1 MGMFLEYLRPN
12 DPLLMLGA
20 LGLALLLDHV
30 YPEHGMILLKLHP
43 VHLAYVM
50 AKKLAERHPSKV
62 GGVVVWF
69 AIVSANVVPYALT
82 LYVSWMI
89 SPILWVLV
97 SAWTLK
103 VSMSLRLLLDTVA
116 GTARALE
123 ERNVDE
129 ARNIVQQIVRRNAE
143 ELDPEHIG
151 SAAIESLAESSVD
164 GFFSPLFYYMLLGP
178 LGALVQ
184 RLANTLDGA
193 LGFLTPEYKLVG
205 WFSAKIDT
213 VLNYV
218 PARLVALAM
227 AFMSPIVG
235 GGTLETLAVWR
246 KYSGRTLSKN
256 AGHPMSAVA
265 GALGVRLEK
274 PGEYILGEPVHDIT
288 PKKAMDGIK
297 LAKTVSALLSLL
309 VILMIYLTT

>member
-43 VHLAYVM
+43 VHLAYIM

-89 SPILWVLV
+89 SPILWVLA

-227 AFMSPIVG
+227 ALMSPIVG

-288 PKKAMDGIK
+288 PKKTMDGIK
-297 LAKTVSALLSLL
+297 LTKTVSALLSLL
-309 VILMIYLTT
+309 VILIIYLTT